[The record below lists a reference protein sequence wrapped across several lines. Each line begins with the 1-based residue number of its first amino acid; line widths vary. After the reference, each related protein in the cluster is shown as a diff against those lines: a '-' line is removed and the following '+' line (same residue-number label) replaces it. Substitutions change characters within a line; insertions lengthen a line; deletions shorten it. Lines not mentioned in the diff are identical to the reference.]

1 MLLGDGM
8 ARAYSS
14 DLRIR
19 VIRVVEDGVSARG
32 AGRRLGIGES
42 TATAWVGRWRR
53 TGSVEAKSQ
62 KGRSRSPL
70 AAHSEWLLSLVGE
83 RADLTLEEMRG
94 LLGER
99 GVRVAVSS
107 VWRFF
112 DRHGI
117 SFKKNR
123 TRRRAAAPR
132 RGGGTT
138 GVAKPPAAA

>member
-19 VIRVVEDGVSARG
+19 VIRAVEGGFSARA
-32 AGRRLGIGES
+32 AGRRLGMGEW
-42 TATAWVGRWRR
+42 TETAWVGRWRR
-53 TGSVEAKSQ
+53 TGSVAAKSQ

-70 AAHSEWLLSLVGE
+70 KAHTDWLLALAAEGPISRWRKFAGSLAE
-83 RADLTLEEMRG
+83 RE
-94 LLGER
+94 
-99 GVRVAVSS
+99 VRVVVSS
-107 VWRFF
+107 IWRFF

-123 TRRRAAAPR
+123 ARRRAGAPGRR
-132 RGGGTT
+132 RGGGC
-138 GVAKPPAAA
+138 GRASAVP